1 MQRRKMKKFSL
12 RRYIPSKDNE
22 GNVIETYD
30 DAIEDMAII
39 WPASGRTQA
48 MTYGLRL
55 NYMINLNYYGA
66 LEMKENDGLC
76 INVEKTEEPD
86 YKIVSIREYPKFKVI
101 EAEKR
106 IV

>member
-1 MQRRKMKKFSL
+1 MKKFSL
-12 RRYIPSKDNE
+12 RKHKPSKDSE
-22 GNVIETYD
+22 GNVIETFD
-30 DAIEDMAII
+30 DAIEDKAII

-55 NYMINLNYYGA
+55 KYIINLNYYGK

-76 INVEKTEEPD
+76 INVSKTDEPD